1 MNYESQKV
9 AKKKIIYEVEYIGNI
24 EHFETCEEIAD
35 EQFRLFI
42 KMMTLAMWQVDQKFR
57 AMYCVKEKPIVQQG
71 KTHADVE
78 LPNLNGA
85 AKEAVGKQG

>member
-1 MNYESQKV
+1 
-9 AKKKIIYEVEYIGNI
+9 
-24 EHFETCEEIAD
+24 
-35 EQFRLFI
+35 LFI

-78 LPNLNGA
+78 LPNLNGVV
-85 AKEAVGKQG
+85 KQPVGKQG